1 MGKQIERATAGL
13 TDVNGNVDEVT
24 KAHVERLKQRV
35 EQVESGLEREASAT
49 NTKLKQ
55 VKDIIDN
62 QTENRIN
69 DLRRAL
75 EKTFNDSQVTQD

>member
-69 DLRRAL
+69 ELRRAL
-75 EKTFNDSQVTQD
+75 EKMFNDSQVTQD